1 MADVAIQLG
10 QARELHAQS
19 RWTEAYAQ
27 FSAADQA
34 ERLNAENL
42 ERYAEAAQILGRGDE
57 AIRLLRRAFNTRIDA
72 GELDRAMTSAFWLWQ
87 ALIIN
92 TEFARAS
99 GWAAQVRRSMPDV
112 DNGWLLVADAYFLL
126 AAANYDQ
133 AAQLL
138 ARAADAGSRQ
148 GDTDLIAF
156 ATTVW
161 GRALI
166 KAGRLKE
173 GFSRLDE
180 AMLPVVERDTSP
192 RATSMLYCS
201 AIATVMRPASS
212 AGLASGRALWGP
224 GWTQCPGWVAPTSA
238 IAGSIVHT

>member
-1 MADVAIQLG
+1 MADVAIRLG

-27 FSAADQA
+27 FSAADRA
-34 ERLNAENL
+34 ERLDAEDL

-138 ARAADAGSRQ
+138 ASAADAGSRQ

-166 KAGRLKE
+166 KAGRLQQHLRQT
-173 GFSRLDE
+173 G
-180 AMLPVVERDTSP
+180 
-192 RATSMLYCS
+192 
-201 AIATVMRPASS
+201 RPFPHGRSVLCHQAPHRRSQDPLTGPQSS
-212 AGLASGRALWGP
+212 ARALDGRTGQRSGLHKSRYLARCLDP
-224 GWTQCPGWVAPTSA
+224 P
-238 IAGSIVHT
+238 